1 MNKKYIEDYLRYIKT
16 VKKYSDYTI
25 ISYQEDIEEFNN
37 YLNNSSILKINYE
50 TVSLYLEYLYKLKLN
65 RNSISRK
72 LSSLRGFYE
81 YLKKE
86 NLIETNYF
94 KEVSNPKK
102 YLTLPKY
109 VDNNDLEKMFM
120 VPNLDTPLGQRNRLI
135 IELLY
140 ATGIRVGELVSIK
153 LEDIELSQNTIKILG
168 KGSKERIVIY
178 GSFCEDILDLY
189 LSDGRK
195 ELKPKSNYLIL
206 NKNGNKLTTRAVRD
220 IIDNI
225 ILQAHINSHVSPHM
239 LRHTFATDLLSN
251 GADLMSVKE
260 LLGHSSLNTTSIYT
274 HLTDEQIRNVY
285 NNTHPRAKV

>member
-1 MNKKYIEDYLRYIKT
+1 MNKKYIEEYLRYIKT

-25 ISYQEDIEEFNN
+25 TNYQIDIYEFSN
-37 YLNNSSILKINYE
+37 YLNDSILNINYE
-50 TVSLYLEYLYKLKLN
+50 IVSLYLEYLYKMKLN

-72 LSSLRGFYE
+72 LSSLRGFYD

-86 NLIETNYF
+86 KLIEVNYF

-120 VPNLDTPLGQRNRLI
+120 VSNLDTPLGQRNRLI

-153 LEDIELSQNTIKILG
+153 LEDIELSQNTIRILG

-178 GSFCEDILDLY
+178 GSFCEDILNLY
-189 LSDGRK
+189 LSDGRR
-195 ELKPKSNYLIL
+195 ELNPKSNYLIL
-206 NKNGNKLTTRAVRD
+206 NKNGNKLSTRAVRD

-225 ILQAHINSHVSPHM
+225 ILQAHINNHVSPHM

-285 NNTHPRAKV
+285 NNTHPRAKI

>member
-1 MNKKYIEDYLRYIKT
+1 MNQNYLEDYLKYLKA
-16 VKKYSDYTI
+16 VKKYSNYTI
-25 ISYQEDIEEFNN
+25 TSYEIDIKEFITFLKKDNI
-37 YLNNSSILKINYE
+37 LNINYE
-50 TVSLYLEYLYKLKLN
+50 TVSLYLEYLYKIKLN
-65 RNSISRK
+65 RNTISRK
-72 LSSLRGFYE
+72 LSSLRSFYE

-86 NLIETNYF
+86 KIIETNYF

-109 VDNNDLEKMFM
+109 VDNNDLEKMFLI
-120 VPNLDTPLGQRNRLI
+120 PNLDTSLGQRNRLI

-140 ATGIRVGELVSIK
+140 ATGVRVGELVNIK

-168 KGSKERIVIY
+168 KGSKERVVIY
-178 GSFCEDILDLY
+178 GSFCEDILRLY
-189 LSDGRK
+189 LADGRNK
-195 ELKPKSNYLIL
+195 LNPKSNYLIL
-206 NKNGNKLTTRAVRD
+206 NKNGNKLTTRTIRN

-225 ILQAHINSHVSPHM
+225 ILQAHITNHVSPHM

-260 LLGHSSLNTTSIYT
+260 LLGHESLNTTSIYT

-285 NNTHPRAKV
+285 NNTHPRAKI

>member
-25 ISYQEDIEEFNN
+25 INYQEDIEEFNK
-37 YLNNSSILKINYE
+37 YLNNSSILNINYE
-50 TVSLYLEYLYKLKLN
+50 TVSLYLEHLYKLKLN

-86 NLIETNYF
+86 NLIETNCF

-120 VPNLDTPLGQRNRLI
+120 VPNLETPLGQRNRLI

-178 GSFCEDILDLY
+178 GSFCEDILELY

-206 NKNGNKLTTRAVRD
+206 NKNGNQLTTRAVRD